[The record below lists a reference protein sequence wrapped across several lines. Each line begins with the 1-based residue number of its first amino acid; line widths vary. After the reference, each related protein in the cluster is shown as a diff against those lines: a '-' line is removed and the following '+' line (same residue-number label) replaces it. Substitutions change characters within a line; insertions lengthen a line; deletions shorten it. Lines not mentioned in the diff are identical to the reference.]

1 MTNSAR
7 TLEDYFTTKRN
18 KRMSLCS
25 NFNTSLK
32 TSWSISL
39 QYVRRIHRVC
49 TQCITEKI
57 LKSQY
62 FQGYLNTCWP
72 DISSMKF
79 YRVGC
84 PEESGSQLFAMLQ
97 WIKKMGSGHQ
107 FFFSFFFFVF
117 FGLKLIESK

>member
-97 WIKKMGSGHQ
+97 WTKKMGSSHQ

>member
-84 PEESGSQLFAMLQ
+84 PEESGSQLFAMLHNGQ
-97 WIKKMGSGHQ
+97 RKWVPAIN
-107 FFFSFFFFVF
+107 FFFFRF
-117 FGLKLIESK
+117 FSSSLA

>member
-32 TSWSISL
+32 ASWSISL

-97 WIKKMGSGHQ
+97 WTKKMGSSHQ
-107 FFFSFFFFVF
+107 FFFSFFF
-117 FGLKLIESK
+117 LRLLWLEID

>member
-1 MTNSAR
+1 MTNSTR
-7 TLEDYFTTKRN
+7 ILEDYFTTKQN

-32 TSWSISL
+32 TIASWSISL
-39 QYVRRIHRVC
+39 QYVQRIHRVC

-62 FQGYLNTCWP
+62 FQGYLNKYWL

-97 WIKKMGSGHQ
+97 RTKKMGSGHQ
-107 FFFSFFFFVF
+107 FFFHFFFF
-117 FGLKLIESK
+117 LLWLEID

>member
-1 MTNSAR
+1 MTNSTR

-32 TSWSISL
+32 TSGSISL
-39 QYVRRIHRVC
+39 QYVQRIHRVC

-62 FQGYLNTCWP
+62 FQGYLNKCWL

-97 WIKKMGSGHQ
+97 QTKKMGSGHQ
-107 FFFSFFFFVF
+107 FFFISFFFF

>member
-7 TLEDYFTTKRN
+7 TLEDYFTTKQN

-32 TSWSISL
+32 ASWSISL

-84 PEESGSQLFAMLQ
+84 PEESGSQLFAMLHAMDKENGFRPS
-97 WIKKMGSGHQ
+97 I
-107 FFFSFFFFVF
+107 FFLVFFSSSS
-117 FGLKLIESK
+117 LA

>member
-97 WIKKMGSGHQ
+97 WTKKMGSGHQ
-107 FFFSFFFFVF
+107 IFFFVF
-117 FGLKLIESK
+117 FRLLWLEID

>member
-1 MTNSAR
+1 MTNSTR

-32 TSWSISL
+32 TGRSISL
-39 QYVRRIHRVC
+39 QYVQRIHRVC

-62 FQGYLNTCWP
+62 FQGYLNKCWL

-97 WIKKMGSGHQ
+97 QTKKMGSGHQ
-107 FFFSFFFFVF
+107 FFFISFFFF

>member
-97 WIKKMGSGHQ
+97 WTKKMGSGHQ
-107 FFFSFFFFVF
+107 FFFFVF
-117 FGLKLIESK
+117 FRLLWLEID

>member
-97 WIKKMGSGHQ
+97 WSDKENGFRPSI
-107 FFFSFFFFVF
+107 FFLSFF
-117 FGLKLIESK
+117 LRLLWLEID

>member
-7 TLEDYFTTKRN
+7 TLEDYFTTKQN

-32 TSWSISL
+32 ASWSISL

-97 WIKKMGSGHQ
+97 WTKKMGSGHQ

>member
-62 FQGYLNTCWP
+62 FQGYLNTCWHFQHEILSCWLSREKVVVNYLLYATMDKENGFRP
-72 DISSMKF
+72 SIYF
-79 YRVGC
+79 FR
-84 PEESGSQLFAMLQ
+84 
-97 WIKKMGSGHQ
+97 
-107 FFFSFFFFVF
+107 FFSSSS
-117 FGLKLIESK
+117 LA